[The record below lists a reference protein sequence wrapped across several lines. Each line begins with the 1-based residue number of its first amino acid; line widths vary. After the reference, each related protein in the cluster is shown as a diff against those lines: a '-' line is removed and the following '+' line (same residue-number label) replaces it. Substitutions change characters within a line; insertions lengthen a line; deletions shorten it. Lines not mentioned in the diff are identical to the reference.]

1 MRLVEG
7 RVRAESRSTFQV
19 RNSTGSYPRVQV
31 GTTDAA
37 VVSQAGG
44 VLLVRA
50 AQALGLDVAV
60 NAALAPW
67 QKPLAVP
74 RPGKVALDLAMA
86 LALGGDCLADVAVL
100 RAEPGVFGRVA
111 SDATVCRAIA
121 ALAANPAKALRALKN
136 GRAAGRAR
144 AWKLA
149 GENAPG
155 GRGEVVVVDL
165 DAT

>member
-19 RNSTGSYPRVQV
+19 RNITGSYPRVEV
-31 GTTDAA
+31 DTTDAA

-67 QKPLAVP
+67 QKPLTVH
-74 RPGKVALDLAMA
+74 RPGKVMLDLAMA

-111 SDATVCRAIA
+111 SDATVSRAIA
-121 ALAANPAKALRALKN
+121 ALAAEPRKSLRALKK
-136 GRAAGRAR
+136 AAPR
-144 AWKLA
+144 
-149 GENAPG
+149 P
-155 GRGEVVVVDL
+155 GRGRGAWP
-165 DAT
+165 ATTRRASNAGS